1 MTRDEIKQIVF
12 NKFKK
17 EYGLDLGSLQGDY
30 LLKDLQNLNEKI
42 DSLEMI
48 TFISD
53 MEDDLKLKVTI
64 QQQIDNIDQLIDFLY
79 NNTDKK

>member
-12 NKFKK
+12 NRFKK

-64 QQQIDNIDQLIDFLY
+64 QQQIDTIDQLIDFLY

>member
-1 MTRDEIKQIVF
+1 MTKDEIKQIVF
-12 NKFKK
+12 TRFNK

-64 QQQIDNIDQLIDFLY
+64 QQQIDTIDQLIDFLY

>member
-64 QQQIDNIDQLIDFLY
+64 QQQIDTIDQLIDFLY